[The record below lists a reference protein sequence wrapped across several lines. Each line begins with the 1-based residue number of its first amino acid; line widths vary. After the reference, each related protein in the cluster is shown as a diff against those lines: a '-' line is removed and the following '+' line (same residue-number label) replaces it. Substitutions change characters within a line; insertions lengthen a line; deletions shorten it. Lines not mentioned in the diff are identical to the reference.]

1 MVSLVM
7 WSIFAEVG
15 DWLVGFERA
24 VICQTLFLVRDK
36 MSFKSEKWS
45 ILLEPA
51 QKIIVISVEIYKR
64 YKLS

>member
-1 MVSLVM
+1 M

-51 QKIIVISVEIYKR
+51 KKIIVISVEIYK
-64 YKLS
+64 